1 MADKDDGLIR
11 LHVYELRI
19 GMCVSRLEAPAEASP
34 FMLDRIVI
42 ENHADIQAIQ
52 AVCDYVYIDVKYQK
66 SSSGAIPTRNTEARQ
81 HLSFA
86 RSFNQTAATF
96 QKTGNLIKTVMDDI
110 RFGNQFSVSAVKQ
123 AVSECVDQV
132 LENPDT
138 MLLLTQLKNQDEY
151 TAQHSMN
158 VCILSI
164 LLGRELGL
172 SVEELN
178 NIGFCGLMHDVGKM
192 KVPLEI
198 LNKPGALEDFEM
210 DIMRKHTLYGR
221 NVLMTARNAYPGAV
235 DVAHNH
241 HEHLVGTGYPR
252 GLDKSAL
259 SVFTKVVTV
268 VDTYDAIT
276 SDRVY
281 QRGKPHLMALGILVK
296 GMNQH
301 YEANYV
307 TQFINCIGF
316 YPQGNLVELS
326 TGELGIIVEQNK
338 TDRLKPKILLIQ
350 DHNKKPVEERLLDL
364 ALNPCDATGKRYAVK
379 QVARAQDY
387 GIDLAKYCRDG
398 KFTQDYP
405 LVSH

>member
-1 MADKDDGLIR
+1 MADKEVGIIR
-11 LHVYELRI
+11 IHVYELRI
-19 GMCVSRLEAPAEASP
+19 GMCVARLEAPAEASP
-34 FMLDRIVI
+34 FLLDRIVI
-42 ENHADIQAIQ
+42 ESHADIQAIQ
-52 AVCDYVYIDVKYQK
+52 AICDYVYIDVKYQK
-66 SSSGAIPTRNTEARQ
+66 SSAGAIPTRNSEARQ
-81 HLSFA
+81 QLSFA
-86 RSFNQTAATF
+86 RSFNQTANTF
-96 QKTGNLIKTVMDDI
+96 KRTGNLIKTVMDDI

-123 AVSECVDQV
+123 AVADCVDQV

-138 MLLLTQLKNQDEY
+138 MLLLTQLKDQDQY

-164 LLGRELGL
+164 LLGRELQF

-178 NIGFCGLMHDVGKM
+178 KLGFCGLLHDVGKM

-198 LNKPGALEDFEM
+198 LNKPGALEDFEL

-221 NVLMTARNAYPGAV
+221 NVLMSARNVYPGAV
-235 DVAHNH
+235 DVAYDH
-241 HEHLVGTGYPR
+241 HEHLGGTGYPR

-259 SVFTKVVTV
+259 SVFTKLVAV

-296 GMNQH
+296 GMNHH

-326 TGELGIIVEQNK
+326 SGELGIVVEQNK
-338 TDRLKPKILLIQ
+338 SDRLKPKILIIQ
-350 DHNKKPVEERLLDL
+350 DAHKNPVEERILDM
-364 ALNPCDATGKRYAVK
+364 ALNVSDADGKRYAVK
-379 QVARAQDY
+379 QVVRAQDH
-387 GIDLAKYCRDG
+387 GIDLGKYCQDG
-398 KFTQDYP
+398 KFTKAHP
-405 LVSH
+405 LVS